1 MELLVKEV
9 ETNQV
14 PVTFSPSAVNELKR
28 LIETQQV
35 EADRALRVGVKG
47 GGCSGM
53 TYVLEFDSR
62 KDNDEEYNVD
72 GIRVFMN
79 KSHELYLYGMTVDF
93 EQGLNAR
100 GFVFHNPNAKT
111 TCGCGT
117 SFSA

>member
-1 MELLVKEV
+1 MELQEKEA
-9 ETNQV
+9 ETLSF
-14 PVTFSPSAVNELKR
+14 PVTITANAIEEVKR
-28 LIETQQV
+28 LLAANP
-35 EADRALRVGVKG
+35 EAEGKSLRVGVKG

-53 TYVLEFDSR
+53 TYVLEFDGK
-62 KDNDEEYNVD
+62 KDGDEEFLIHGVPV
-72 GIRVFMN
+72 IMN

>member
-1 MELLVKEV
+1 MELLEKEIGI
-9 ETNQV
+9 TPL
-14 PVTFSPSAVNELKR
+14 PVNFTTSAVNEVKR
-28 LIETQQV
+28 LIDAQHV
-35 EADRALRVGVKG
+35 PADQALRVGVKG

-53 TYVLEFDSR
+53 TYVLEFDR
-62 KDNDEEYNVD
+62 RQENDEEYLID
-72 GIRVFMN
+72 GVRVFMN